1 MNKMRRGFTM
11 IELIFVIV
19 IIGILAAVAIP
30 KLAAT
35 RSDATAAGCVH
46 EAGQLVSEI
55 SAKYTA
61 KGFTGF
67 TGLKIADLTNIGTNA
82 PKNGISEAPTATFH
96 GATNGITYKCDGATL
111 LTIKGAQAT
120 TDYNLTVTTT
130 AASSTTDS
138 PAVYAAK
145 TALIQNM
152 LQGALTKQ
160 FKL

>member
-1 MNKMRRGFTM
+1 M

-67 TGLKIADLTNIGTNA
+67 TALTIADLTNIGTGA
-82 PKNGISEAPTATFH
+82 TKNGISEAPTDTFH
-96 GATNGITYKCDGATL
+96 GADNGITYLCDSATL

-130 AASSTTDS
+130 AADSTNDS

-145 TALIQNM
+145 TALRQNM